1 MAQIVIL
8 APKGEDVEAG
18 KTALEGA
25 GHEVEVIEADAV
37 HLLHLALGMLEG
49 DDEPAAEELPA
60 EELPAEEPEELPA
73 EEEPKAEDISQ
84 RGEVALLDDLD
95 FSRLSV
101 VVSHKVKTPWLAAP
115 LSERGFAQVCEGL
128 EARANAAGYVSL
140 SIGSIVDKDGRRATV
155 SARLTESNKRV
166 LYLDPETASRV
177 L

>member
-8 APKGEDVEAG
+8 APKGEDVETG
-18 KTALEGA
+18 KAALEGA
-25 GHEVEVIEADAV
+25 GHEVEVIEADPV

-49 DDEPAAEELPA
+49 NEEEPA
-60 EELPAEEPEELPA
+60 EELPAEGEPAEELPA
-73 EEEPKAEDISQ
+73 EEEPKAEEITQ

-101 VVSHKVKTPWLAAP
+101 VVSPKVKTPWLAAP
-115 LSERGFAQVCEGL
+115 VSDRGFAHVCEGL

-140 SIGSIVDKDGRRATV
+140 SIGSAVDGDTRRATI
-155 SARLTESNKRV
+155 SARLVESSKRV